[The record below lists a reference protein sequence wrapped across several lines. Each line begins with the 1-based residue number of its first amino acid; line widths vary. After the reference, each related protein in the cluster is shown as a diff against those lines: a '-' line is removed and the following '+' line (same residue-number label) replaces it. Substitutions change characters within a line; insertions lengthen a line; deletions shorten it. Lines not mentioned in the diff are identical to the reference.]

1 MVLTIIMLHTQLEQQ
16 LKQRSQYNQKR
27 VVAEDTIEAT
37 QEVSNNAENPS
48 SRMTTL
54 NDLDERPV
62 KESKVI

>member
-1 MVLTIIMLHTQLEQQ
+1 MLHTQLEQQ